1 MRNYALPDRDECL
14 ALIAEYHVPVHIVR
28 HSEAAARLGVFLAER
43 LNENGATVDVA
54 LVERACLL
62 HDLFRVCDFPL
73 EDFSCVGSRRVTGPT
88 STKTRPHCS
97 SARATPSWPR
107 RYASIA
113 TRPFSTSRTGPRRGR
128 RGSSTTP
135 TSAWEEKLVYYAD
148 KRVMH
153 DTIVPLRERLE
164 EAHHRSGIVLA
175 RAGKQR
181 DINTEQKVDALIFHH
196 RSGIVLAK
204 AGKQRDINT
213 EQKVDAL
220 IFKLEKEIFAHL
232 TLAPD
237 EITAEFIDGYAG

>member
-73 EDFSCVGSRRVTGPT
+73 EDFSWFEPPVSEEDKAKWRRLKARHGANQHEDAAALFFGESYPVLAETIRKHRYTALLCERDRPVT
-88 STKTRPHCS
+88 
-97 SARATPSWPR
+97 
-107 RYASIA
+107 
-113 TRPFSTSRTGPRRGR
+113 
-128 RGSSTTP
+128 
-135 TSAWEEKLVYYAD
+135 WEEKLVYYAD

-181 DINTEQKVDALIFHH
+181 DINTEQKVDALIF
-196 RSGIVLAK
+196 
-204 AGKQRDINT
+204 
-213 EQKVDAL
+213 
-220 IFKLEKEIFAHL
+220 KLEKEIFAHL
-232 TLAPD
+232 PLAPD
-237 EITAEFIDGYAG
+237 EITAEFIDGYPG